1 MEQIEDILKTLAARI
16 KNHAETIQTEEA
28 VKTSIILP
36 FLRALGYDV
45 FNPLEVIPEFTA
57 DAVGKKGEK
66 VDYAI
71 FSENEVR
78 ILIECKALSS
88 PLETKHLS
96 QLYRY
101 FSVTNAKFAILT
113 NGRYF
118 QFYTDLDEKNK
129 LDARPFFTFDI
140 TEYNAN
146 TVNEL
151 KKFEKR
157 AFDIDTILATAERLK
172 YTSGIKQNILKIMEN
187 PPENFVR
194 LVCADIYGGRL
205 TANVLE
211 MLSPLTKNAFREIIT
226 ELVQSRL
233 SSALNDTSATD
244 EKLDKAADSAN
255 DLEIITTEEEIEA
268 HMIAKNI
275 AREIISVERVVMRD
289 AKSYCAILLDNN
301 NRKPLIRLYF
311 NAKIKRIGLF
321 DKENEEKIEIE
332 TIDDIY
338 KYADSIKNA
347 AQKYLQ

>member
-1 MEQIEDILKTLAARI
+1 M
-16 KNHAETIQTEEA
+16 
-28 VKTSIILP
+28 
-36 FLRALGYDV
+36 
-45 FNPLEVIPEFTA
+45 
-57 DAVGKKGEK
+57 
-66 VDYAI
+66 
-71 FSENEVR
+71 
-78 ILIECKALSS
+78 
-88 PLETKHLS
+88 
-96 QLYRY
+96 
-101 FSVTNAKFAILT
+101 
-113 NGRYF
+113 
-118 QFYTDLDEKNK
+118 
-129 LDARPFFTFDI
+129 
-140 TEYNAN
+140 
-146 TVNEL
+146 
-151 KKFEKR
+151 
-157 AFDIDTILATAERLK
+157 
-172 YTSGIKQNILKIMEN
+172 
-187 PPENFVR
+187 
-194 LVCADIYGGRL
+194 
-205 TANVLE
+205 LE

-338 KYADSIKNA
+338 RYADSIKNA